1 MTKSL
6 KRRAC
11 KGMTHWTCGDYCE
24 CGKTAMEFWVM
35 TEQNNQ
41 TVYYCIEK
49 DYPITIPETAGN
61 KRAKW

>member
-1 MTKSL
+1 M
-6 KRRAC
+6 
-11 KGMTHWTCGDYCE
+11 W
-24 CGKTAMEFWVM
+24 KTAMEFWVM